1 MILTDAGIT
10 ISLMLVS
17 LSAALGISV
26 NVDGSLMDFI
36 GLPQKISPR
45 ISVTGILLP
54 L

>member
-1 MILTDAGIT
+1 MIFTDAGIT
-10 ISLMLVS
+10 ISLMSVS
-17 LSAALGISV
+17 LSAAFDISV

-36 GLPQKISPR
+36 GFPQKISPR